1 MKSQPKQKLSETLGE
16 LRAGL
21 LAAIAEMD
29 LKGTDSKVTQAMCII
44 EEAFR
49 SAASGQK
56 IIPYQTFASGM
67 AKARLAESFAEQV

>member
-1 MKSQPKQKLSETLGE
+1 MKTQSKQKLTGQLGE

-29 LKGTDSKVTQAMCII
+29 LKGTDSRVTQAMCIV

-56 IIPYQTFASGM
+56 IIPCQTFASGM

>member
-1 MKSQPKQKLSETLGE
+1 MKTQSKQKPTGKLGE

-44 EEAFR
+44 EEAF
-49 SAASGQK
+49 SSVASGQK
-56 IIPYQTFASGM
+56 IIPHQTFLAGV
-67 AKARLAESFAEQV
+67 AKAKLVAG

>member
-1 MKSQPKQKLSETLGE
+1 MKSQSKQKLTGTLGE

-44 EEAFR
+44 EEAFS
-49 SAASGQK
+49 SAAGGQK
-56 IIPYQTFASGM
+56 IIPRQTFLAGV
-67 AKARLAESFAEQV
+67 AKAKLVAG

>member
-1 MKSQPKQKLSETLGE
+1 MKTQSKQKLTETLGE

-44 EEAFR
+44 EEAFS
-49 SAASGQK
+49 SAAGGQK
-56 IIPYQTFASGM
+56 IIPRQTFLAGV
-67 AKARLAESFAEQV
+67 AKAKLVAG

>member
-1 MKSQPKQKLSETLGE
+1 MKSQPKQNALGE

-44 EEAFR
+44 ESAFS

-56 IIPYQTFASGM
+56 FIPRQTFLSGM
-67 AKARLAESFAEQV
+67 AKAKLTETLVAQV

>member
-29 LKGTDSKVTQAMCII
+29 LKGTDSKVTRAMCII
-44 EEAFR
+44 EEAFN
-49 SAASGQK
+49 SAANGRK
-56 IIPYQTFASGM
+56 VIPRRVFISGM
-67 AKARLAESFAEQV
+67 AKAKLVA

>member
-1 MKSQPKQKLSETLGE
+1 MKSLPKQQMSETLGE

-44 EEAFR
+44 EAMFD
-49 SAASGQK
+49 AALHQK
-56 IIPYQTFASGM
+56 QIVPRELFLSGM
-67 AKARLAESFAEQV
+67 ARARVVERN